1 MHSRGVSD
9 EEQKHSVDEFHG
21 DEAAVAQRVVRAGR
35 GAQGGRSAGIGAVKD
50 RRARASGE
58 KRRRQVFFFF
68 KGEGG
73 KKKDELATILLG
85 FRLFNQALVQ
95 SVTKMA
101 SLSEQQLQEDL
112 QKFKKMCGQSPNT

>member
-1 MHSRGVSD
+1 MVTKPLWRSVLYELAEVHKADAVLGLALSKI
-9 EEQKHSVDEFHG
+9 EELGHQVRKGG
-21 DEAAVAQRVVRAGR
+21 DKC
-35 GAQGGRSAGIGAVKD
+35 S
-50 RRARASGE
+50 
-58 KRRRQVFFFF
+58 FFL